1 LASRLDL
8 QHTQARDVKG
18 KVKVRFRHDPIART
32 STVFGIAQNL
42 TCSINCFTANP
53 ENPAAA
59 EVSLVCD
66 ELIVAIQD
74 ARKGPRDL
82 RNRIDSEGARTA
94 RKASL
99 LIQARVEEEWK
110 PKGSIKESLAYPRDI
125 FGLYRPIGLCFRAR
139 AQPSLGE
146 FGA

>member
-1 LASRLDL
+1 LLYKL
-8 QHTQARDVKG
+8 LHV
-18 KVKVRFRHDPIART
+18 
-32 STVFGIAQNL
+32 
-42 TCSINCFTANP
+42 ANP

-99 LIQARVEEEWK
+99 LIQARVEEEWN
-110 PKGSIKESLAYPRDI
+110 
-125 FGLYRPIGLCFRAR
+125 
-139 AQPSLGE
+139 Q
-146 FGA
+146 

>member
-1 LASRLDL
+1 LLYKL
-8 QHTQARDVKG
+8 LHV
-18 KVKVRFRHDPIART
+18 
-32 STVFGIAQNL
+32 
-42 TCSINCFTANP
+42 ANP

-66 ELIVAIQD
+66 ELIVAVQD

-99 LIQARVEEEWK
+99 LIQARVEEEWN
-110 PKGSIKESLAYPRDI
+110 
-125 FGLYRPIGLCFRAR
+125 
-139 AQPSLGE
+139 Q
-146 FGA
+146 